1 MNQTYFNDKEKALMK
16 SMVRELIARLNEVV
30 SLEDINR
37 VHAIIKQGILANQYS
52 RDQFGINPT
61 VRNLRTALLVA
72 ENIAPDRSMVI
83 ATLLYNLQRNE
94 YITEGQVISMFGED
108 VAKITRGLV
117 KVSQLYQRQ
126 AALRNE
132 GFQKLLL
139 TFADDIRVIIIMIVD
154 RLGLMREINHHPNE
168 TFVHNIASESRYL
181 YAPLAHRLGLYKI
194 KSELEDTSLKYLNRR
209 VYTQIAEKLSETK
222 QRRDT
227 YVVDFIA
234 PIKEALCE
242 AGLNFEIKGR
252 TKSINSIWNKMKKK
266 DIDLNG
272 MYDLFAIR
280 IILDTPTD
288 REKKDCWIAY
298 SIVTDI
304 YIANPSRHKDWITIP
319 KSNGYESLHITVKGP
334 EDKWVEVQ
342 IRTKRMDEI
351 AERGLAA
358 HWKYKGIKSE
368 GDLDSWMNNVREV
381 LEAGSIGQMELVRGM
396 NMNLYDK
403 EVFVFTPKGD
413 LFQLPAGSTILDF
426 AFAIHTRVGCTC
438 TGGRVDGKNQ
448 KLNYKLKSGDTVE
461 ITTSSTQIPRQ
472 DWLNYVVTGKAR
484 NKIRQA
490 VNEARVRQ
498 ADMARE
504 LVHRRFKNRK
514 IELDEGT
521 MSKLT
526 KKMGYKTITDFYVDI
541 NEERLDV
548 NTVVERYEQLVESL
562 NEGSNAKHGTAEEFV
577 LMPVKEEAQSDDIL
591 VIGNNVKGINY
602 KLSKCCNPILGDRI
616 AGFIASDGAIKIHKV
631 ECGNL
636 RHLVSKYP
644 YRMIKSAWSG
654 KVGAQ
659 FAVTLKVVGKDDI
672 GIVSNITSVINK
684 SGDTVLRNISISSQ
698 QGTFEGFLVVGIPS
712 ISALD
717 ELCKKILALKGVK
730 QVERVNR

>member
-1 MNQTYFNDKEKALMK
+1 MNQTYFNDKEKALVK